1 MTDKAPRT
9 RRYLFLSLG
18 LVAFV
23 VAADQLTKYLV
34 TSRIEPWTSV
44 PDVGVFRLTHI
55 WNTGSAFG
63 LFQSQTIVLS
73 VISALAIIGLFMAL
87 RYQPLRNTWASMSMG
102 LLLGGSIGN
111 LIDRIRLGYVT
122 DFIDVGFP
130 HGWRFYIFNVADSAV
145 TVGAIL
151 MAIVLLR
158 MSSKASVQSAS
169 PATPPPPPAGQ
180 QQ

>member
-1 MTDKAPRT
+1 MTDRAPKT
-9 RRYLFLSLG
+9 RRYLCLALG

-34 TSRIEPWTSV
+34 TSRIQPWTSV
-44 PDVGVFRLTHI
+44 PDTGVFRLTHI

-87 RYQPLRNTWASMSMG
+87 RYQPLRNTWACLSLG

-111 LIDRIRLGYVT
+111 LVDRVRLGYVT
-122 DFIDVGFP
+122 DFIDIGFP
-130 HGWRFYIFNVADSAV
+130 HGWRFYVFNVADSAV

-158 MSSKASVQSAS
+158 MGSKSSAQSAS
-169 PATPPPPPAGQ
+169 PVTPPPAAGQ